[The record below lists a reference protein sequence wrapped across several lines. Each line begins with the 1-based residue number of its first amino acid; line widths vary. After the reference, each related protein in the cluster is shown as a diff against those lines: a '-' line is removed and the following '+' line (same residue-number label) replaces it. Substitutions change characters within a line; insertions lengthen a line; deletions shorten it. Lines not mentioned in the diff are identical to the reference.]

1 MDEERNPG
9 DKVNW
14 KVVGP
19 IVGGAVLSLWLT
31 KFIRVIAINQPFQL
45 LPLWWS
51 LCWWSEVFAWP
62 REDTEGCPS
71 PSCRKSV
78 IGNISCPMFVKKLI
92 IHTLN
97 TSRANLTVNGK

>member
-1 MDEERNPG
+1 M
-9 DKVNW
+9 
-14 KVVGP
+14 
-19 IVGGAVLSLWLT
+19 LSSYFT
-31 KFIRVIAINQPFQL
+31 KFNIVIAINQPFQL
-45 LPLWWS
+45 LPLWWL

-92 IHTLN
+92 IHPKHQQGEFNSEREMISIL
-97 TSRANLTVNGK
+97 GKHISGIEISKVVQ